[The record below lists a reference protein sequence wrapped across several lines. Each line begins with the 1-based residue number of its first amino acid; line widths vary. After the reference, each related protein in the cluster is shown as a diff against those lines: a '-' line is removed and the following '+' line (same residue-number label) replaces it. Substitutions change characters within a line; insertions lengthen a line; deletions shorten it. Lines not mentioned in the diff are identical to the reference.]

1 MRIDALLVPA
11 NLLIAYLWSAIM
23 PVVVTFFVLPFRL
36 SIDLSNVALLY
47 VLSVVVAAT
56 RTGRGPAVV
65 NAMLGS
71 LLFAYVFVPPHFSLA
86 ITETQ
91 YFISAIIMLVVA
103 LMVGHITSK
112 LKQHA
117 DFTERKSMQSRTLY
131 EFSQALSG
139 AQTSQAVLD
148 ITRHFFADS
157 LSARQIDVIFPKD
170 FPAPPTPASP
180 ALIEACVARQELISK
195 PISGGRFY
203 ALLPL
208 CATSGIQGV
217 LSIDIES
224 GVLKNQDS
232 IEYIK
237 TLASVVSVALERS
250 RFAELAR
257 ETDVKHASEL
267 LRNSILSALSHDL
280 RTPLAALVSMA
291 DTAALGKVSQ
301 ERQKHLLE
309 AIRNQA
315 MSIGQQMINLL
326 EMAKLSSGA
335 IELQRAWQP
344 IEEVLGSVLQL
355 IRTQWKD
362 REISLDIAPNL
373 PPICIDAVLIERVLW
388 NLLENAIKFSPDDG
402 MIELAVQQVGD
413 QIEICVSDSGPG
425 LPEFDASK
433 LFNAFQRGQKES
445 DIAGIG
451 LGLSIARTIVE
462 AHDGRISAANRLGG
476 GACFRILLPIGD
488 PPDILAQENPQ

>member
-1 MRIDALLVPA
+1 MRIDALVVPSK
-11 NLLIAYLWSAIM
+11 LLLAYLWSAII
-23 PVVVTFFVLPFRL
+23 PVVGTFLVLPFRL

-47 VLSVVVAAT
+47 VLLVVVTAT
-56 RTGRGPAVV
+56 RSGRGPAVV
-65 NAMLGS
+65 NALLGS

-91 YFISAIIMLVVA
+91 YLLSAIIMLVVA

-117 DFTERKSMQSRTLY
+117 DFAERKSMQSRTLY

-139 AQTSQAVLD
+139 AQTSDAVLD
-148 ITRHFFADS
+148 ITRHFLADS
-157 LSARQIDVIFPKD
+157 LGARQSDVIFPQD
-170 FPAPPTPASP
+170 FALPPPPANPAI
-180 ALIEACVARQELISK
+180 IESCVARRELLSK
-195 PISGGRFY
+195 PTATGYFY
-203 ALLPL
+203 VLLPL
-208 CATSGIQGV
+208 SATSGIQGV
-217 LSIDIES
+217 LGIDVES
-224 GVLKNQDS
+224 GVLENQDS
-232 IEYIK
+232 VEYIE

-257 ETDVKHASEL
+257 ETEVKHASEL
-267 LRNSILSALSHDL
+267 LRSSILSALSHDL

-291 DTAALGKVSQ
+291 DTAALGKASQ
-301 ERQKHLLE
+301 ERQKHLLD

-315 MSIGQQMINLL
+315 MSIGQQMMNLL
-326 EMAKLSSGA
+326 EMAKLSSGS

-344 IEEVLGSVLQL
+344 VEEVLGSVLQL
-355 IRTQWKD
+355 IRAQWKD
-362 REISLDIAPNL
+362 REVSLDIAPDL

-388 NLLENAIKFSPDDG
+388 NLLENAIKFSPGDG
-402 MIELAVQQVGD
+402 MIELAVQRVGE
-413 QIEICVSDSGPG
+413 QIEISVSDSGPG
-425 LPEFDASK
+425 LPEADAAK
-433 LFNAFQRGQKES
+433 LFNAFQRGRAES

-462 AHDGRISAANRLGG
+462 AHEGEISAANRLGG

-488 PPDILAQENPQ
+488 PPDLLAEENPS